1 MNEKEVAEIRRRFR
15 PDKSN
20 ITCVRGCY
28 VNDKREIVS
37 EFRQSLALTPQEE
50 AEKLLTILKRTL
62 SGTLGKNLIDID
74 FATQQVVDSEEHR
87 LLMELRNSALE
98 NDEAIQEL
106 FQRIVQSL
114 SIEGH
119 YVILLAH
126 DTYDVPYRS
135 KDGEQQVD
143 ASSEVYSYFL
153 CSICPVKLTKP
164 ALSYYINENAF
175 HNRREDWIVAAPEL
189 GFLFPA
195 FEDRSTNIYS
205 VLYYSRDI
213 AEIHPEFVDAVFRC
227 DIPMS
232 AAAQKETFESILG
245 ETLADDCSYD
255 VIQSVHDQLSGMIE
269 EHKANKEVE
278 PLVISKGTVEQVLES
293 CGVPQEKTV
302 AFSEKYD
309 TEFGSDM
316 AIRPHNIVNSKQFEV
331 CTPDVTIRVNPERS
345 DLLETRVIDGK
356 KYILIRAEEGVEVN
370 GVPIHISER
379 KGQENV

>member
-15 PDKSN
+15 PEKSN
-20 ITCVRGCY
+20 IAYIRGCY

-37 EFRQSLALTPQEE
+37 EFRQSFALTPQEE
-50 AEKLLTILKRTL
+50 SEKLLAILKRTL

-74 FATQQVVDSEEHR
+74 FTTRQVVDSEEHS
-87 LLMELRNSALE
+87 LLMELRNSSLNNE
-98 NDEAIQEL
+98 EAAQAL

-119 YVILLAH
+119 YVILLAY

-135 KDGEQQVD
+135 KDGEQQED

-153 CSICPVKLTKP
+153 CSICPVKMTKP
-164 ALSYYINENAF
+164 ALSYYVNENMF
-175 HNRREDWIVAAPEL
+175 HNRKEDWIVAAPEI
-189 GFLFPA
+189 GFLFPV

-205 VLYYSRDI
+205 ALYYTRDI
-213 AEIHPEFVDAVFRC
+213 AENHQEFVDAVFHC
-227 DIPMS
+227 EVPMP
-232 AAAQKETFESILG
+232 AAEQKETFESILG
-245 ETLADDCSYD
+245 ETLAEDCSYD
-255 VIQSVHDQLSGMIE
+255 VVQSVHNQLSGMIE

-278 PLVISKGTVEQVLES
+278 PLVLSKRAVKQVLES
-293 CGVPQEKTV
+293 CGVPEERT
-302 AFSEKYD
+302 ATFDEKYD
-309 TEFGSDM
+309 TVFGADTEL
-316 AIRPHNIVNSKQFEV
+316 RPRNIINSKQFEV

-370 GVPIHISER
+370 GVQIHIS
-379 KGQENV
+379 

>member
-119 YVILLAH
+119 YV
-126 DTYDVPYRS
+126 R
-135 KDGEQQVD
+135 
-143 ASSEVYSYFL
+143 
-153 CSICPVKLTKP
+153 CPLP
-164 ALSYYINENAF
+164 F
-175 HNRREDWIVAAPEL
+175 
-189 GFLFPA
+189 
-195 FEDRSTNIYS
+195 
-205 VLYYSRDI
+205 
-213 AEIHPEFVDAVFRC
+213 
-227 DIPMS
+227 
-232 AAAQKETFESILG
+232 
-245 ETLADDCSYD
+245 
-255 VIQSVHDQLSGMIE
+255 
-269 EHKANKEVE
+269 
-278 PLVISKGTVEQVLES
+278 
-293 CGVPQEKTV
+293 
-302 AFSEKYD
+302 
-309 TEFGSDM
+309 
-316 AIRPHNIVNSKQFEV
+316 
-331 CTPDVTIRVNPERS
+331 
-345 DLLETRVIDGK
+345 
-356 KYILIRAEEGVEVN
+356 
-370 GVPIHISER
+370 
-379 KGQENV
+379 